1 MQLPP
6 KTRIEKRKETHVV
19 DGKPVEV
26 EVEVEVV
33 VEEKLKCLFLF
44 EPKPMGYV

>member
-6 KTRIEKRKETHVV
+6 KTRIEKRKETRLV
-19 DGKPVEV
+19 DGEPVEV

-33 VEEKLKCLFLF
+33 VQEKLKRLFLF
-44 EPKPMGYV
+44 EPKSTGRI